1 MLAAHVAHAM
11 GVASALKPERPRPPI
26 AERPAG
32 NDWPAPALGL
42 RAARTVAGGL
52 VEGSAMWICYM
63 TAKDNASFAVALLAI
78 LVLHASTKALCANY
92 LVETG
97 AGARTFAFLSGKCLM
112 RILVCIA
119 IGSATSPH
127 CAAAHA
133 LSWVIFEAVNTAL
146 TVRGNTRRTT
156 HVVRAVQ
163 AVLSLTLIYAETW
176 ALTPDEMA
184 TVRMVRSVLGVQALC
199 SYAARNTAYHDG
211 DPLDDLCGF
220 WEKMMAHSSKD
231 AVLAIYGASLE
242 SFKAACVPILI
253 MAVVSFCPA
262 TGKPVVAA
270 TVCYLSHLDATLLGT
285 ARFVSDLQRFFA
297 FINLV
302 HLMLCSKPID
312 GLSATHYLLHMAKHL
327 RPCVAGA
334 FGVGGTDSAGRGAP
348 GTSYGCLLC
357 SAAIVN
363 DEARAR
369 LPALLEARRGVWRTL
384 PLLDDSVRRAVFDV
398 YNSGVPVT
406 GDRQV
411 AKLICGP
418 PKKWKLAPGD

>member
-1 MLAAHVAHAM
+1 MLATRVAHAM
-11 GVASALKPERPRPPI
+11 GVASALKPERPRAPI
-26 AERPAG
+26 AERPSG
-32 NDWPAPALGL
+32 NDWNVPGLGMS
-42 RAARTVAGGL
+42 AARAVSDAGVYEL

-78 LVLHASTKALCANY
+78 LVLHAGTKALCANY

-97 AGARTFAFLSGKCLM
+97 AGARTHAILSGNCLL
-112 RILVCIA
+112 RILACVA
-119 IGSATSPH
+119 IGSATSPE

-133 LSWVIFEAVNTAL
+133 LSWVIFETVNT
-146 TVRGNTRRTT
+146 RHTT
-156 HVVRAVQ
+156 SPVRAVQ
-163 AVLSLTLIYAETW
+163 AVLSLMLIYAEKW

-184 TVRMVRSVLGVQALC
+184 TVRLIRSVLGVQALC
-199 SYAARNTAYHDG
+199 SYAARNAAYHDG

-270 TVCYLSHLDATLLGT
+270 TVCHLSYLDATLLGT

-302 HLMLCSKPID
+302 HLMLCAKPID
-312 GLSATHYLLHMAKHL
+312 GLSVTHYLLHMAKHL

-334 FGVGGTDSAGRGAP
+334 FGVGGADSAGRSAP

-363 DEARAR
+363 DEARSK
-369 LPALLEARRGVWRTL
+369 LQGLLDSRVGVWGTL

>member
-1 MLAAHVAHAM
+1 MLGTHVERAM

-199 SYAARNTAYHDG
+199 SYAARNAAYHDG

-312 GLSATHYLLHMAKHL
+312 GLCVTHYLLHMAKHL
-327 RPCVAGA
+327 RPRVAGA
-334 FGVGGTDSAGRGAP
+334 FGVGGADSAGRRPRVSQA
-348 GTSYGCLLC
+348 Y
-357 SAAIVN
+357 
-363 DEARAR
+363 R
-369 LPALLEARRGVWRTL
+369 
-384 PLLDDSVRRAVFDV
+384 
-398 YNSGVPVT
+398 
-406 GDRQV
+406 
-411 AKLICGP
+411 
-418 PKKWKLAPGD
+418 

>member
-1 MLAAHVAHAM
+1 MGIAYAVA
-11 GVASALKPERPRPPI
+11 RQ
-26 AERPAG
+26 
-32 NDWPAPALGL
+32 
-42 RAARTVAGGL
+42 
-52 VEGSAMWICYM
+52 
-63 TAKDNASFAVALLAI
+63 NASFAVALLAI

-92 LVETG
+92 MVETG
-97 AGARTFAFLSGKCLM
+97 AGARTHAILSGNCLL
-112 RILVCIA
+112 RILVCVA
-119 IGSATSPH
+119 IGSSTSIH

-133 LSWVIFEAVNTAL
+133 LTWYLFEAVNT
-146 TVRGNTRRTT
+146 RRQTGR
-156 HVVRAVQ
+156 VRAVQ

-184 TVRMVRSVLGVQALC
+184 TVRTVRSVLGVQALC
-199 SYAARNTAYHDG
+199 SYAARNAAYHDG

-270 TVCYLSHLDATLLGT
+270 TVCHLSHLDATLLGT

-312 GLSATHYLLHMAKHL
+312 GLSVTHYLLHMAKHL
-327 RPCVAGA
+327 RPCVSGA
-334 FGVGGTDSAGRGAP
+334 FGVGGADSAGRSAP

-363 DEARAR
+363 DEARSKLQGLLDAR
-369 LPALLEARRGVWRTL
+369 VGVWGTL
-384 PLLDDSVRRAVFDV
+384 PLLDDSVRGTAFDV

-411 AKLICGP
+411 AKLIFGP

>member
-1 MLAAHVAHAM
+1 MLALHVEHAM

-92 LVETG
+92 MVETG
-97 AGARTFAFLSGKCLM
+97 AGARTFAILSGNCLM
-112 RILVCIA
+112 RILVCVA
-119 IGSATSPH
+119 IGSSTSIH

-133 LSWVIFEAVNTAL
+133 LTWYLFEAVNT
-146 TVRGNTRRTT
+146 RRQTGR
-156 HVVRAVQ
+156 VRAVQ

-231 AVLAIYGASLE
+231 AVLAIYGAPLNR
-242 SFKAACVPILI
+242 FRTACVPILI

-369 LPALLEARRGVWRTL
+369 LPALLEARVGVWRTL